1 MFSKGSARQP
11 RSLVALIVGITVVP
25 LITLL
30 WLGWR
35 LLEQDRA
42 LEQQQVQQ
50 RVERG
55 ADLIVSALQRALS
68 ASERRLAAGGGPG
81 AGEAVTV
88 TFREGHVEAF
98 PRDRVAYFPVV
109 HPLPEA
115 PAATFVRGDDLEFRG
130 HDPASAITFFREL
143 TKSSDSAIRA
153 GALLRLGRNL
163 NNVGRFEDALTA
175 YVRLSEMDDVDVG
188 GVPAGLIGRYARCRL
203 LDQQRRS
210 PDLRAEARGLQH
222 DLWSGRWTLTGPV
235 YSLYAMDAA
244 KWAGG
249 ESAEPPQPEIFAE
262 AVTALWDR
270 WLSSRVPARASSG
283 RESLEVNRQ
292 TLAVLW
298 QDADDAFHALV
309 AAPAFVESEWLRTLA
324 PIAREQGISFGL
336 RDADGR
342 RVFGT
347 VGSDGPTIVRSA
359 TESALPWSIAAA
371 SLDPPVERRGFARRR
386 QWLGSGFVLLVSMAL
401 VASYLIVR
409 AVNREM
415 AVARLQSDFVA
426 AVSHEFR
433 TPLTSLRQFTDMLRE
448 HPVLD
453 DDRRRTAYDAQS
465 RATDRLTR
473 LVESLLD
480 FGRMEAGARRYR
492 FEQRDATELVRR
504 VVDDFRVEAVAAG
517 YDIEFR
523 GNGSAPIEADE
534 EALVRAVWNLLD
546 NAVKYSPKP
555 SHVEVG
561 LHERDG
567 QVAIAVRDHG
577 MGIPAHEQ
585 AEVFSKFYRGEQART
600 RGIKGTGIG
609 LAMVDEIVRAHRG
622 HVEVASE
629 PGKGSTFTIV
639 MPAAAPNLK
648 SDINLKS
655 EI

>member
-1 MFSKGSARQP
+1 MFSKGSARPP
-11 RSLVALIVGITVVP
+11 RSLVALIIGITVVP
-25 LITLL
+25 LATLL

-42 LEQQQVQQ
+42 LEQQQVRQ

-55 ADLIVSALQRALS
+55 ADLIVSALQRAVS
-68 ASERRLAAGGGPG
+68 VSEQRLAAGSGSV
-81 AGEAVTV
+81 ADEAAAV
-88 TFREGHVEAF
+88 TFREGHVEAS

-115 PAATFVRGDDLEFRG
+115 PAATFVRGEDLEFRQ
-130 HDPASAITFFREL
+130 HDRAAAILVFRGL
-143 TKSSDSAIRA
+143 ARSSDSAIRA

-163 NNVGRFEDALTA
+163 HNVGRFDEARAA
-175 YVRLSEMDDVDVG
+175 YGRLSEMDGVSVG
-188 GVPAGLIGRYARCRL
+188 GVPAGLIGRYARCKL
-203 LDQQRRS
+203 IEEQRRG
-210 PDLRAEARGLQH
+210 PDLRAEALGLQH
-222 DLWSGRWTLTGPV
+222 ELWSGRWTLTGPV

-244 KWAGG
+244 KWTGS
-249 ESAEPPQPEIFAE
+249 ESAEPRQPEVFAE
-262 AVTALWDR
+262 AVSVLWDR
-270 WLSSRVPARASSG
+270 WMSSRAPARASSG
-283 RESLEVNRQ
+283 RESLTVNRQ

-298 QDADDAFHALV
+298 QNSDGSFRALL
-309 AAPAFVESEWLRTLA
+309 AAPAFVESQWLRALA
-324 PIAREQGISFGL
+324 PIAREQNISFGL
-336 RDADGR
+336 RDADGA

-347 VGSDGPTIVRSA
+347 FETDGPKTVRA
-359 TESALPWSIAAA
+359 AAESALPWSVVIA
-371 SLDPPVERRGFARRR
+371 SLDPPVERSDFARRR
-386 QWLGSGFVLLVSMAL
+386 QWLGAGFVLLVSMAL

-409 AVNREM
+409 AVNREI

-433 TPLTSLRQFTDMLRE
+433 TPLTALRQFTDMLRE

-480 FGRMEAGARRYR
+480 FGSMEAGARRYR
-492 FEQRDATELVRR
+492 FEQRDGTELVRR
-504 VVDDFRVEAVAAG
+504 VVDDFRAEARAAG

-523 GNGSAPIEADE
+523 GNGSAPIDTDD
-534 EALVRAVWNLLD
+534 EALARAVSNLLD

-555 SHVEVG
+555 SRIEVG
-561 LHERDG
+561 LHTRDG
-567 QVAIAVRDHG
+567 QVFIAVRDHG
-577 MGIPAHEQ
+577 IGIPAHEQ

-609 LAMVDEIVRAHRG
+609 LAMVDEIVKAHHG
-622 HVEVASE
+622 HVEVESE

-639 MPAAAPNLK
+639 LP
-648 SDINLKS
+648 SRT
-655 EI
+655 